1 MWPTL
6 GGQMRERLRR
16 WWLPAVFVAASLGV
30 LTVSAARHSLPGVAL
45 GGALL
50 LASSLWWQRRLRRH
64 PAAPPERWRRLIAPG
79 LLMLIGAALLLARP
93 LLGRTEGLGFVGFCL
108 LFLGIGQLLIELR
121 SRAWQPLRPGLL
133 VAGVCA
139 AAFLAGLVGISNGFS
154 RWALIALAAG
164 VLVSPIG
171 LSLVTEGV
179 ARWRDPD
186 GRTRRPRLAAAALG
200 AILVLAGT
208 WWLAGRAAA
217 DPRYPLILAAVLLLL
232 VGAIATNTPVDV
244 LLVIVV
250 AAVVW
255 ASAPRG
261 VAPTEQVVPEPGE
274 TVLAAL
280 GDSYISG
287 EGAPRFYN
295 GTNHKGRNECRRA
308 PTAYA
313 ALVVDTDSDAIPDDL
328 AFVACSGAK
337 GRHIYQDPQHPG
349 EPVGGPV
356 GGLDQ
361 LGHLDWLREGRDV
374 EIALIIVSIGGNE
387 ALFGEIGLSCVGPG
401 DCSEIGAKWLR
412 NLDLVRS
419 SLDRTYQEIR
429 NHVGTGTPVLVV
441 PYPIPL
447 NAEGCDWS
455 LLTPNEH
462 RFINRF
468 VVQLNRVLADAAAE
482 AGLYHL
488 GAMSTSLERQ
498 QLRICDREA
507 SAVGVNFLGAN
518 PVEGHLD
525 ENVNPRNW
533 FHNSLHPNARGHLVM
548 RDALSQWLDQRP
560 DLTANR
566 RDPGGAQENG
576 PPGTPSLEQMMG
588 DPAFRHCDS
597 QRFRPAHCGGGVR
610 HWLAGQA
617 ADLIW
622 RSIGPLALIIAGSWV
637 LWLQGIRAWRR
648 RRAPRPGELRGVR
661 PMEVA
666 RS

>member
-1 MWPTL
+1 
-6 GGQMRERLRR
+6 MRRWQG
-16 WWLPAVFVAASLGV
+16 WWLPAVFVLVSVGV
-30 LTVSAARHSLPGVAL
+30 LIVSAAWRWRPGIVL
-45 GGALL
+45 GVVLL
-50 LASSLWWQRRLRRH
+50 FGSSIWWQLRLRDH
-64 PAAPPERWRRLIAPG
+64 PATRRERWRRLISPG
-79 LLMLIGAALLLARP
+79 LLCLLGVGLMLARP
-93 LLGRTEGLGFVGFCL
+93 LLGRTEGLGFIGFCL

-121 SRAWQPLRPGLL
+121 SPAWGPLRPGLL
-133 VAGVCA
+133 IVGLCA
-139 AAFLAGLVGISNGFS
+139 AAFLAGLVGITTGFS
-154 RWALIALAAG
+154 GWAVIAMAAG

-179 ARWRDPD
+179 ARWRDAD
-186 GRTRRPRLAAAALG
+186 GGPRRPRLLAAAIG
-200 AILVLAGT
+200 AGLVVAGT
-208 WWLAGRAAA
+208 WWLAGTTTV
-217 DPRYPLILAAVLLLL
+217 DLRYSLILAALLFLL
-232 VGAIATNTPVDV
+232 VGAIAVNTPIDA
-244 LLVIVV
+244 LILIVA

-261 VAPTEQVVPEPGE
+261 VVPTEPVVPERGE
-274 TVLAAL
+274 TVMVAL
-280 GDSYISG
+280 GDSYMSG
-287 EGAPRFYN
+287 EGASKFFI
-295 GTNHKGRNECRRA
+295 GTNHKDTNECRRA

-313 ALVVDTDSDAIPDDL
+313 ALIVDQDSDAIPDDL

-349 EPVGGPV
+349 EPVGGPA

-361 LGHLDWLREGRDV
+361 LEHLDWSREGGDF

-387 ALFGEIGLSCVGPG
+387 ALFGEIGRSCIGPG

-412 NLDLVRS
+412 NLDQVRF
-419 SLDRTYQEIR
+419 SLDQTYQEIR

-468 VVQLNRVLADAAAE
+468 VVQLDRVLADAAAE
-482 AGLYHL
+482 AGLYYL
-488 GAMSTSLERQ
+488 RDMTTALERER
-498 QLRICDREA
+498 LRICDRRA
-507 SAVGVNFLGAN
+507 GDVGVNFFGTN

-533 FHNSLHPNARGHLVM
+533 FHNSLHPNAVGHLEM
-548 RDALSQWLDQRP
+548 GNALAAWFDRQP
-560 DLTANR
+560 EVTANR
-566 RDPGGAQENG
+566 RDPGGAQDNG

-588 DPAFRHCDS
+588 DPDFRHCDS
-597 QRFRPAHCGGGVR
+597 QGSTPAHCQGGVKT
-610 HWLAGQA
+610 WLAGQV

-622 RSIGPLALIIAGSWV
+622 LSIGPLALIIAGSWV

-648 RRAPRPGELRGVR
+648 RRAPRQGEVRGVR
-661 PMEVA
+661 PVGDA
-666 RS
+666 GA